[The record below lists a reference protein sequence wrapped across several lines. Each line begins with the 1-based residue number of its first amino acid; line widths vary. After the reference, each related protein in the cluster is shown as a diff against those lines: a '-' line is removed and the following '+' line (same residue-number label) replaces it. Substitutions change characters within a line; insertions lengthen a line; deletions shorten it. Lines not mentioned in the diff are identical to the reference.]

1 MSVILSLKQMVLHR
15 DQRSCQRPHKLGQ
28 SRSYKWKK
36 QVIAEHVTVG
46 KDALF
51 SLLCFF
57 FLTLSLYFFAD
68 QRKKE
73 VVGEKDISIQSVFTD
88 NCDTSLFFWVFCS
101 IYSNVEKS

>member
-57 FLTLSLYFFAD
+57 FLTLSLYFFL
-68 QRKKE
+68 QTKGKKRPSGKRIFLFK
-73 VVGEKDISIQSVFTD
+73 VYSLITVIQACFFV
-88 NCDTSLFFWVFCS
+88 LFL
-101 IYSNVEKS
+101 

>member
-15 DQRSCQRPHKLGQ
+15 DQRSCQRPHKVGQ

-36 QVIAEHVTVG
+36 QVIAKHVTVG

-57 FLTLSLYFFAD
+57 FLTLSLYVFC
-68 QRKKE
+68 RPEKKE
-73 VVGEKDISIQSVFTD
+73 AVGGKGYF
-88 NCDTSLFFWVFCS
+88 
-101 IYSNVEKS
+101 YSTCIH

>member
-51 SLLCFF
+51 SLLVSFF
-57 FLTLSLYFFAD
+57 SLSLFMFFAD

-73 VVGEKDISIQSVFTD
+73 AVGKKDISIQTVFTD
-88 NCDTSLFFWVFCS
+88 DCDTSLFFFL
-101 IYSNVEKS
+101 